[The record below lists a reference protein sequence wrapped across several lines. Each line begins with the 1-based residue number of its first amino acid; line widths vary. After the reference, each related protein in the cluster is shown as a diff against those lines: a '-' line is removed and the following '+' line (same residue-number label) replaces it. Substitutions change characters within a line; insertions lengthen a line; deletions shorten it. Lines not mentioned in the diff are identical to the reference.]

1 METLRRIAVAVP
13 AACHTAALPACMG
26 VAARSARE
34 PFRIGFMGGTR
45 GRVADLGIAGRDA
58 VMPAVDLRN
67 QAGGVA
73 GRKVEIL
80 VRDDRQDPERAREVA
95 RDLIAQGV
103 AGIVGPMT
111 SAMAVATV
119 PVTDAAEIVLASP
132 TASTDLLTG
141 KDDRFFRVNAPP
153 PDNAIRIARH
163 PAAQQVA
170 RRLAAAFDLGNEA
183 YAESWPG
190 GFRAADV
197 EEGGEV
203 VKASPSGRGSAN
215 PSSNGRSACLPPGP
229 TAC

>member
-1 METLRRIAVAVP
+1 MRLNFHIQGDGPPLIILHGFLGSLDNWRTMSKRF
-13 AACHTAALPACMG
+13 AAHY
-26 VAARSARE
+26 
-34 PFRIGFMGGTR
+34 
-45 GRVADLGIAGRDA
+45 RVF
-58 VMPAVDLRN
+58 AVDLRN

-73 GRKVEIL
+73 GRKVEVL
-80 VRDDRQDPERAREVA
+80 VRGDRQDPERAREVA
-95 RDLIAQGV
+95 RDLIAEGV

-111 SAMAVATV
+111 GAMAVATV

-132 TASTDLLTG
+132 TASTDLLAG
-141 KDDRFFRVNAPP
+141 KDDRFFRGNAPP
-153 PDNAIRIARH
+153 PDNAIHIARH

-183 YAESWPG
+183 YAGSWPE
-190 GFRAADV
+190 GFRAADG
-197 EEGGEV
+197 EEGGEM